1 MLRIMGIRTHR
12 LTIVILS
19 LLVLTF
25 SGCKKVKDIRVVSA
39 QVEKVTLLG
48 FTGLEVHMAV
58 GIDNPALQIGLEDI
72 NGSIK
77 HSGKVLGRMTVA
89 PFTVKAKSAEI
100 YHLKARLTLGEDATL
115 KDLMKFTDPARL
127 EECMID
133 LNATPRLKSGLG
145 TPIKLQDI
153 PLKKLLESN

>member
-1 MLRIMGIRTHR
+1 MLGIMRIRTHR
-12 LTIVILS
+12 LAVIILS
-19 LLVLTF
+19 FLVLMF
-25 SGCKKVKDIRVVSA
+25 SGCKNVKDIKVVSA
-39 QVEKVTLLG
+39 EVEKVALLG
-48 FTGLEVHMAV
+48 FTGLEVHMAI

-72 NGSIK
+72 NGAIK

-89 PFTVKAKSAEI
+89 PFTLKAKSAEV
-100 YHLKARLTLGEDATL
+100 YHLKARLTLGEDATVR
-115 KDLMKFTDPARL
+115 DLMKFTDPARL